1 MLGQASM
8 IDILLLGLFISF
20 VLIGGAVFIGQE
32 ELRAQSGKEEA
43 VYAQGMLITA
53 LQWRNA
59 TLSNMTGSEL
69 IEACFCGDERQ
80 PFNGTMKAMEQV
92 MNWTNRDGYNYI
104 FYVEAKN
111 ATCGGRNETLSIYD
125 RQATIC
131 AKHLPSIAHST
142 HMIFCPSDGKRVV
155 LEYYMGIW
163 PSWKDLPLNCT

>member
-20 VLIGGAVFIGQE
+20 VLIGGGLFIGQE

-43 VYAQGMLITA
+43 VYAQGMLLTA

-59 TLSNMTGSEL
+59 TLSNMTGAEL
-69 IEACFCGDERQ
+69 IEACFCGIEQ
-80 PFNGTMKAMEQV
+80 EPFNKTMKTMEYV
-92 MNWTNRDGYNYI
+92 ANGTNRDGYNYI

-111 ATCGGRNETLSIYD
+111 ATCGGHNETLSIYD
-125 RQATIC
+125 KQATVC

-142 HMIFCPSDGKRVV
+142 NVVYCPSDGRRVV
-155 LEYYMGIW
+155 LDYYMGIW
-163 PSWKDLPLNCT
+163 PAFKELPLNCT